1 MTLNNHIDI
10 ISYNLLICLFILPR
24 LNALHWKPGHIYTGL
39 SISLNIRHP
48 RKPFFFHLFF
58 ELRIIGTVY
67 NLLKC
72 CRLTGRRRDL
82 VFGPAFH
89 ILLFCIIFYANL
101 ESLVPLD
108 FPGAPKTL
116 KALLS
121 LHPIGYPLWYRQA
134 IAFRRGHFSNAW
146 NAYPA
151 WLSGLGFPYFFET
164 LAMIDFQAF
173 FFLNFRLDKS
183 SFIQIFFDLFKF
195 LAFLPYNYLI
205 LQAKIIENK

>member
-1 MTLNNHIDI
+1 MTLKNHINI
-10 ISYNLLICLFILPR
+10 PPYNLLICLFILPR

-39 SISLNIRHP
+39 SISFNIRHP

-67 NLLKC
+67 NLLEY

-121 LHPIGYPLWYRQA
+121 LPSIDCPLCCSNDK
-134 IAFRRGHFSNAW
+134 AFQRGHFLNAW
-146 NAYPA
+146 NALPA
-151 WLSGLGFPYFFET
+151 WLSRHGFP
-164 LAMIDFQAF
+164 
-173 FFLNFRLDKS
+173 
-183 SFIQIFFDLFKF
+183 
-195 LAFLPYNYLI
+195 
-205 LQAKIIENK
+205 

>member
-10 ISYNLLICLFILPR
+10 ISYNLLICLSILPR

-39 SISLNIRHP
+39 SISFNIGHP

-67 NLLKC
+67 NLLEC
-72 CRLTGRRRDL
+72 CRLTSLRRDL

-108 FPGAPKTL
+108 LQAQDKTL
-116 KALLS
+116 KALLWLPS
-121 LHPIGYPLWYRQA
+121 IDCPLCCSNDK
-134 IAFRRGHFSNAW
+134 AFRRGHFSNAW

-151 WLSGLGFPYFFET
+151 WLSRLGFPYLFET

-173 FFLNFRLDKS
+173 FFLNFWLDKS
-183 SFIQIFFDLFKF
+183 SFFKIFFES